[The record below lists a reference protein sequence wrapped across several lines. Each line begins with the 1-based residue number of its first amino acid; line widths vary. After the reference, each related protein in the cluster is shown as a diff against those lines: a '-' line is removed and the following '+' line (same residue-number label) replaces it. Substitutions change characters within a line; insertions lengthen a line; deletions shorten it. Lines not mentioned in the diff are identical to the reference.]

1 MSYPQIWNIE
11 KETDREN
18 EKVGDRL
25 TKLNEKERDIELE
38 RAIKSKKD
46 EFRRKD
52 NVNIL

>member
-25 TKLNEKERDIELE
+25 AKLKEKESDIELE
-38 RAIKSKKD
+38 RAIKSRGD
-46 EFRRKD
+46 EFRSKD
-52 NVNIL
+52 NMNIL